1 MSELAANHRGEPE
14 QIAGDPESAWLA
26 AYALGLAY
34 SSRSHQD
41 RVELLQEATRERP
54 ELLTLARHRL
64 ETTEVVEPGLRDR
77 ARRLLDRARTLS
89 VSGTTPSPVT
99 GDGW

>member
-1 MSELAANHRGEPE
+1 MSVVAAHYPDEPE
-14 QIAGDPESAWLA
+14 QIGLDSESAWLA

-34 SSRSHQD
+34 SSRTHQD

-64 ETTEVVEPGLRDR
+64 ETTDVVEPGLRDR

-89 VSGTTPSPVT
+89 TSGITPRPLTS
-99 GDGW
+99 DGW